1 MEKWPKLYTKLC
13 QGHIFVCPNSAIIS
27 SQISFRFR
35 GKVVYYLRCMSPSEF
50 FMSMLSI
57 VQDLRSKGG
66 SNNWGFWLFNRQ
78 VANILT
84 DFFSFFPQ
92 STFVCLTDLPFIW
105 NFYEV
110 WDITKLHRGYAE
122 VNESTFTSPFSDQE
136 ILELIKQASK
146 ITCLS
151 FKTQF
156 YGITPNPFRTLIS
169 YWWID
174 FVTSWVLYKELNPIN
189 LFSSN

>member
-50 FMSMLSI
+50 LMSMLSI

-78 VANILT
+78 VANTLAA
-84 DFFSFFPQ
+84 FSFYFPKVR
-92 STFVCLTDLPFIW
+92 FDRLNDLPFIW
-105 NFYEV
+105 NSYKF
-110 WDITKLHRGYAE
+110 
-122 VNESTFTSPFSDQE
+122 E
-136 ILELIKQASK
+136 ILQSCTEDMLRWMNQHLLHISRIQKFLN
-146 ITCLS
+146 LS
-151 FKTQF
+151 NRLPKLPVFFSKTQF
-156 YGITPNPFRTLIS
+156 HRIIFPTLS
-169 YWWID
+169 ALWSAID
-174 FVTSWVLYKELNPIN
+174 GFH
-189 LFSSN
+189 